1 VLISYPWYV
10 LSVGSVMYLAALP
23 FSWLSFRKQERA
35 FRAQRAAADV
45 TTASV
50 SEPPFAPPP
59 DSDDPTARPTRLN

>member
-1 VLISYPWYV
+1 M
-10 LSVGSVMYLAALP
+10 MYLAALP

-35 FRAQRAAADV
+35 FRAQHAASNVA
-45 TTASV
+45 TANV